1 MMAHYQPAYVT
12 AKGLAKIIDEL
23 EYLCNVERVEMA
35 EQLSE
40 TQSGGDHLDNTE
52 FQYAYYAK
60 LLLDKRIEELRR
72 LLANAQLIEHSCT
85 DGIARIGSTVTIED
99 DQRQLET
106 YVIVGPLEANPS
118 DGLISDQC
126 PLGQALLNRS
136 VGDHVT
142 VYTPDGV
149 TYYRLVAVS

>member
-1 MMAHYQPAYVT
+1 MMVHYQPTHVT
-12 AKGLAKIIDEL
+12 AKGLTKIIEEL

-35 EQLSE
+35 DQLSG
-40 TQSGGDHLDNTE
+40 TQSGGDHIDNTE

-72 LLANAQLIEHSCT
+72 LLANAQLIEQSGT

-106 YVIVGPLEANPS
+106 YAIVGPLEADPS
-118 DGLISDQC
+118 NGLISDQC
-126 PLGQALLNRS
+126 PLGQALLNQR

-142 VYTPDGV
+142 VYAPDGV
-149 TYYRLVAVS
+149 THYRLVAVS